1 MNLNPRRLE
10 VNPPPDRR
18 IRRVPDDW
26 TVWAFSD
33 PHGVASRPRA
43 CAASGRGWSTKSCAG
58 RRRAGTALVGCGDYL
73 DRGRESRRVIE
84 LLRRLEAEAEAA
96 GGAVVLA
103 RGNHEHL
110 LLQLASGASSEFD
123 VWASFGGVATLEAF
137 GIPAIDPQDRRG
149 SLRALDAV
157 TPGLLAWLAG
167 LAHAIRWRDVLFV
180 HGGLPPERSLADLGV
195 WTDDH
200 LYVRSTFFTTPWS
213 SGEFAGFEMDGI
225 RRVVF
230 GHTPRADGAE
240 IVHGG
245 RSINLDTN
253 APGNPGLAPDARRL
267 ITLLELR
274 GDVAFADARRVEV
287 DTAGA
292 PDASDAVRPPRRRSR
307 PRPA

>member
-1 MNLNPRRLE
+1 VNDEPRHIA

-33 PHGVASRPRA
+33 PHGVASGLEPALVEAGIVDEALRWAAPPR
-43 CAASGRGWSTKSCAG
+43 
-58 RRRAGTALVGCGDYL
+58 TALVGCGDYL
-73 DRGRESRRVIE
+73 DRGRESRRVVE
-84 LLRRLEAEAEAA
+84 LLRRLEGEAEAA
-96 GGAVVLA
+96 GGSVVLA

-110 LLQLASGASSEFD
+110 LLHLAAGTSRDFATW
-123 VWASFGGVATLEAF
+123 VAFGGLATLAAW
-137 GIPAIDPQDRRG
+137 GIDGLDPADPRS

-157 TPGLLAWLAG
+157 TPGVLAWLAG
-167 LAHAIRWRDVLFV
+167 LTHAVRWRDVLFV
-180 HGGLPPERSLADLGV
+180 HGGLPPGRSVSDLGRS
-195 WTDDH
+195 TDDH

-213 SGEFAGFEMDGI
+213 SGEFAGFEMDGV

-240 IVHGG
+240 IVQGG

-253 APGNPGLAPDARRL
+253 APGNPGMGPDARRL
-267 ITLLELR
+267 VTLLELA

-287 DTAGA
+287 STDGA
-292 PDASDAVRPPRRRSR
+292 PDASDAAP
-307 PRPA
+307 

>member
-1 MNLNPRRLE
+1 MDRID

-18 IRRVPDDW
+18 IPRVPDDW

-33 PHGVASRPRA
+33 PHGVASGLEPALVEAGLVDEELHWSAPR
-43 CAASGRGWSTKSCAG
+43 
-58 RRRAGTALVGCGDYL
+58 GTALVGCGDYL

-110 LLQLASGASSEFD
+110 LLRLAAGLTFD
-123 VWASFGGVATLEAF
+123 FDTWTSFGGLATLDSF
-137 GIPAIDPQDRRG
+137 GVPPPDPGDRRA
-149 SLRALDAV
+149 SLRALDAAM
-157 TPGLLAWLAG
+157 PGLLTWLAG
-167 LAHAIRWRDVLFV
+167 LAHAVRWRDVLFV
-180 HGGLPPERSLADLGV
+180 HGGLPPERSPADLGV
-195 WTDDH
+195 RTDDH
-200 LYVRSTFFTTPWS
+200 LYVRATWFSMPWS
-213 SGEFAGFEMDGI
+213 TGAFAGFEMAGV

-253 APGNPGLAPDARRL
+253 APGSPGMPAGARRL
-267 ITLLELR
+267 VTLLELR
-274 GDVAFADARRVEV
+274 NDVAFADARRVEV

-292 PDASDAVRPPRRRSR
+292 PDASDAPD
-307 PRPA
+307 PA